1 MSNRDYSSETD
12 MSRLLETS
20 LPPKPIQRGDV
31 VEGEV
36 VQIDQEGLVVSL
48 GLKTE
53 GMVPQQEMR
62 SLSPEESRR
71 LRRGDTVQVMVLG
84 EEDSGGM
91 TLLSIDQAQ
100 IERTWRE
107 LQERLDNGSFVTGKI
122 TGSNRGGVVVDIRG
136 IQGFVPFSQMA
147 PIAATD
153 NRDDV
158 AASRAG
164 EQTDFQVI
172 EVDSSQGRLVLS
184 ERAVWR
190 MRQEEARDRFLL
202 ELEEGTI
209 LQGKVKSVR
218 EFGVFVEL
226 SQLIDGLVPI
236 SELSWGMVRSADE
249 VVNLGDEV
257 DVYVLRVELESRRIT
272 LSMRRA
278 QPDPWLLVD
287 QKYDVDQ
294 VVQGT
299 VTRIVPFGAFVNLE
313 DGVEGLIHISE
324 LSMRR
329 VRHPKECVY
338 QGQKVRVRVLNID
351 STSRRISLSY
361 KQVFE

>member
-1 MSNRDYSSETD
+1 M
-12 MSRLLETS
+12 
-20 LPPKPIQRGDV
+20 
-31 VEGEV
+31 
-36 VQIDQEGLVVSL
+36 
-48 GLKTE
+48 
-53 GMVPQQEMR
+53 
-62 SLSPEESRR
+62 
-71 LRRGDTVQVMVLG
+71 
-84 EEDSGGM
+84 
-91 TLLSIDQAQ
+91 
-100 IERTWRE
+100 
-107 LQERLDNGSFVTGKI
+107 
-122 TGSNRGGVVVDIRG
+122 
-136 IQGFVPFSQMA
+136 
-147 PIAATD
+147 
-153 NRDDV
+153 
-158 AASRAG
+158 
-164 EQTDFQVI
+164 
-172 EVDSSQGRLVLS
+172 
-184 ERAVWR
+184 
-190 MRQEEARDRFLL
+190 
-202 ELEEGTI
+202 
-209 LQGKVKSVR
+209 
-218 EFGVFVEL
+218 
-226 SQLIDGLVPI
+226 
-236 SELSWGMVRSADE
+236 
-249 VVNLGDEV
+249 